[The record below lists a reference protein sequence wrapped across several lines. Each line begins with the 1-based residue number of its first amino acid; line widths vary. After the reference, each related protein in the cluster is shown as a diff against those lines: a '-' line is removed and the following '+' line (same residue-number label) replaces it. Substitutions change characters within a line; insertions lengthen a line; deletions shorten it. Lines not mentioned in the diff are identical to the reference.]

1 MQDRLLVDVGR
12 RVRELR
18 AGAGLT
24 QAALAD
30 RTGLSLR
37 FLGQIEAGAGNV
49 SLERLAAVARALGVS
64 VGALVGGTS
73 DDDDPAVALA
83 REVLQGRTAGEAREL
98 LRLARAL
105 GGAAGGRRGGRV
117 ALLGIRGAGKS
128 AVGARLARARGVPF
142 VELDGLVE
150 EQAGM
155 PLAAIFEVHGE
166 AYFHDTERQ
175 ALARLLADDGD
186 FVVATGGSLV
196 TQPELYEALA
206 RACVTVWLKATPEDH
221 WRRVVAQGDAR
232 PMRENPRAM
241 DQLRSLWSQRAPL
254 YAAADVV
261 VDTTGASPAA
271 VARAVAARLPSPTP
285 RARAAPRRG
294 GRPRER

>member
-1 MQDRLLVDVGR
+1 MDDSLLGDVGR

-18 AGAGLT
+18 VHAGLT
-24 QAALAD
+24 QAALAE

-37 FLGQIEAGAGNV
+37 FLGQIEAGAGNA

-73 DDDDPAVALA
+73 ADDDPAVALA
-83 REVLQGRTAGEAREL
+83 REVLRGRSGDQAREL

-105 GGAAGGRRGGRV
+105 GGGATHARRRGRV
-117 ALLGIRGAGKS
+117 ALLGVRGAGKS
-128 AVGARLARARGVPF
+128 AVGARLARARRVPF
-142 VELDGLVE
+142 VELDTLVE
-150 EQAGM
+150 ELAGM
-155 PLAAIFEVHGE
+155 SLSSIFELHGE
-166 AYFHDTERQ
+166 AYFRGVERQ
-175 ALARLLADDGD
+175 ALARLLAGDGD

-196 TQPELYEALA
+196 TQPDLYDALA

-241 DQLRSLWSQRAPL
+241 DQLRALWAQRAPL

-261 VDTTGASPAA
+261 VDTTGASPSK
-271 VARAVAARLPSPTP
+271 VARAVAARLAT
-285 RARAAPRRG
+285 
-294 GRPRER
+294 